1 MKINELLEYLNK
13 YGNIDEYDCYTFEK
27 PLTLKFNDKIYKDV
41 TSIAIE
47 KNKMNKDKIIKE
59 LIDTF
64 KNQTNMT
71 VYDPITTAYEEDED
85 IDLKLLAKLL
95 KNCKSTFQ
103 IEEFNQCIN
112 LYIKINSNF
121 DSLHYFFIYKNGK
134 VLNKLIKLI
143 GEFKNV

>member
-1 MKINELLEYLNK
+1 MTILSYTNYLK
-13 YGNIDEYDCYTFEK
+13 SEG
-27 PLTLKFNDKIYKDV
+27 
-41 TSIAIE
+41 

-64 KNQTNMT
+64 KNQTQMT

-85 IDLKLLAKLL
+85 INLKLLAKLL

>member
-64 KNQTNMT
+64 KNQTQMT
-71 VYDPITTAYEEDED
+71 VYNPITTAYEEDED
-85 IDLKLLAKLL
+85 INLELLAKLL

>member
-1 MKINELLEYLNK
+1 MTILSYNVDTDEIFQELSL
-13 YGNIDEYDCYTFEK
+13 
-27 PLTLKFNDKIYKDV
+27 
-41 TSIAIE
+41 
-47 KNKMNKDKIIKE
+47 
-59 LIDTF
+59 
-64 KNQTNMT
+64 
-71 VYDPITTAYEEDED
+71 EEDED
-85 IDLKLLAKLL
+85 INLKLLAKLL